1 MDNYV
6 SSRNLILYSL
16 YIYIYLENIF
26 SGFVPYL
33 TSYRGVKKTMGGT
46 FPAILCQVWNFDN
59 KALICLIPNFA
70 QLSAVFAVCRTVFL
84 GQFKRLTLCVSNA
97 DALVRSVS

>member
-1 MDNYV
+1 
-6 SSRNLILYSL
+6 
-16 YIYIYLENIF
+16 
-26 SGFVPYL
+26 
-33 TSYRGVKKTMGGT
+33 MGGT

-84 GQFKRLTLCVSNA
+84 GQFKRLTLCVSIRS
-97 DALVRSVS
+97 LVLVEGRTHEFYIRTHNYVDET